1 MKGRVKSLQEIVERI
16 LPSCSGDEP
25 VRPSLTSLAGD
36 DEPRFPLLDPTL
48 LLKARYGYRDE
59 VPWIVGNDDALNG
72 LSALPAGL
80 VDCSV
85 TSPPYYWQREYG
97 VEGQTGQEDTVEAYV
112 ATLVAVFAQVRR
124 LLKPHGTAFLVL
136 GDTYYSGKGQPKG
149 GDRKQVWRGV
159 SRDKYRAVDKPGFG
173 VPKKSLLGIP
183 WRVALALQ
191 ADGWTL
197 RSAVTWVKPK
207 TLAEPSVR
215 DRPRTTSETVFIL
228 AKGRRYHFDR
238 AGLAGEEDVWHI
250 PAPPAARRFRHAA
263 PFPEALVERCLA
275 AGCAPGGIVLDP
287 YAGSGTTLAVAAR
300 RGHPSIGIELN
311 PQYCKLVAE
320 RMIIKSAGR

>member
-1 MKGRVKSLQEIVERI
+1 MAGKVTRLRGIVERI
-16 LPSCSGDEP
+16 STSPGPEN
-25 VRPSLTSLAGD
+25 VRANLTPLAGD
-36 DEPRFPLLDPTL
+36 EQRQFPLIDPAL
-48 LLKARYGYRDE
+48 LERARFGYRQG
-59 VPWIVGNDDALNG
+59 VPWIVGNQDALGG
-72 LSALPAGL
+72 LQAIPEKSI
-80 VDCSV
+80 DCVV

-97 VEGQTGQEDTVEAYV
+97 VEGQTGQEDTVEEYV
-112 ATLVAVFAQVRR
+112 AKLVAVFAEVRR
-124 LLKPHGTAFLVL
+124 LLKPRGTVFLVI

-159 SRDKYRAVDKPGFG
+159 ARDKYRAVDKPGFG

-197 RSAVTWVKPK
+197 RSAVIWVKPK

-228 AKGRRYHFDR
+228 AKGRDYHFDR
-238 AGLAGEEDVWHI
+238 GGLAGEEDVWHI
-250 PAPPAARRFRHAA
+250 PAPPGSKRFRHAA

-275 AGCAPGGIVLDP
+275 AGCPADGIVLDP

-320 RMIIKSAGR
+320 RLIIKSAGR